1 MDAKI
6 ERQREHFNAIA
17 ERYEAGRDDA
27 NHKRIKSLIWR
38 SVRQDLQSLQ
48 GRRVRMLEPMCG
60 YAEGRD
66 IAEHVWGLECD
77 YSGFDYSDVIVE
89 RLANSHGDSAIWQA
103 DVTTYRPAPAAFD
116 LMVLIGGLH
125 HVPDAAAGVVAR
137 LAEGLASGGLFVSFE
152 PTSGNPL
159 FKRIRDKIYDDND
172 IFDEKTERAFS
183 VSEYEAFFRDAGLE
197 RMRVIYPGLLA
208 YVLYYNTYAFPFLN
222 WGGGRAV
229 DAAFA
234 VDKIFMSNRIG
245 RLLSFAT
252 LSIWQKST

>member
-6 ERQREHFNAIA
+6 ERQREHFNSIA
-17 ERYEAGRDDA
+17 ERYAAGRADA
-27 NHKRIKSLIWR
+27 NHQRIKSLIWR
-38 SVRQDLQSLQ
+38 SVGEDLKALR

-66 IAEHVWGLECD
+66 IAEHIWSLDCD
-77 YSGFDYSDVIVE
+77 YAGFDYSDVIVE
-89 RLANSHGDSAIWQA
+89 RLAKTHADSAIWQA
-103 DVTTYRPAPAAFD
+103 DVTTYRPASAAFD

-125 HVPDAAAGVVAR
+125 HVPDAAPGVVAR
-137 LAEGLASGGLFVSFE
+137 LADGLASGGLFVSFE

-159 FKRIRDKIYDDND
+159 FKRIRDKIYHGNE

-183 VSEYEAFFRDAGLE
+183 VSEYEGFFRAAGLE
-197 RMRVIYPGLLA
+197 RVRIIYPGLLA

-222 WGGGRAV
+222 RGGQRLV

-234 VDKIFMSNRIG
+234 IDKIFMSSRIG

-252 LSIWQKST
+252 LSIWRKPA